1 MRILSRFIPLILS
14 LVIFDVSLSPGAQQP
29 FSIVI
34 TTAQVTVKVGS
45 EVRVDIQVKNSS
57 DANIMLD
64 SPGSPSYDMDV
75 RDSKGEQAPETELMR
90 KIHAPQDPS
99 TRLEGSFVVPILPR
113 GQSVQQYL
121 SVSKFYDISTA
132 GKYTI
137 QLQATDHLSKK
148 SVKSNTITV
157 IVTP

>member
-1 MRILSRFIPLILS
+1 MLA
-14 LVIFDVSLSPGAQQP
+14 IFSASHSQGAQQP

-34 TTAQVTVKVGS
+34 TAAQATVKVGS
-45 EVRVDIQVKNSS
+45 EVRVDIQVKNTS

-64 SPGSPSYDMDV
+64 SLGSPSYDMDV
-75 RDSKGEQAPETELMR
+75 RDSKGQQAPETERMR

-99 TRLEGSFVVPILPR
+99 TRLEGSFVVPILPP
-113 GQSVQQYL
+113 GQSIQHYL
-121 SVSKFYDISTA
+121 SVDKFYDMSKL

-137 QLQATDHLSKK
+137 QLEGTDHFTKK

-157 IVTP
+157 TLIQ